1 MKKIV
6 YVGIIAV
13 IIIIIIICM
22 WYYNGNIK
30 FNFILDNNYKLKIY
44 DNCKFSGYGF
54 DDNWEIG
61 ECSIANQVIPYC
73 KNVLEIGGG
82 TGKVSHIINQILKKK
97 KERIQT
103 FSIRTK

>member
-1 MKKIV
+1 MDVMKKIV

-13 IIIIIIICM
+13 IIIICI

-97 KERIQT
+97 RENTDI
-103 FSIRTK
+103 